1 METRFE
7 LKLIAEEI
15 ASKAGTKA
23 TLDPKFELEYIIPKV
38 TETILTD
45 LGFEFKEKSSYKV
58 CPVYQ
63 KGNILALFD
72 ETILHVSK
80 IC

>member
-15 ASKAGTKA
+15 ASKAKTKA
-23 TLDPKFELEYIIPKV
+23 TLDPKFELEYLVPKV
-38 TETILTD
+38 NEKLLTD

-58 CPVYQ
+58 CPIYQ
-63 KGNILALFD
+63 KGNILAWFD